1 MKKLIIILL
10 FFIAHIGLQAQ
21 QTDPDFVGAG
31 KIIPV
36 TLETVL
42 KLAGADNLKIA
53 EFNAKYELAKARKL
67 EAKEWFLPTISPGL
81 LLMSYSGYA
90 QNTDGS
96 FINEFV
102 DGSSKNFIWTGVGVT
117 ANWDFGDK
125 VYKYLAAKQEVTG
138 ADYARQAETN
148 QRVLEAVKAFF
159 DLSAAQSKLTAL
171 QKVATKSEDIV
182 RQIEVQVIQG
192 IRYKSDV
199 LLAKANLNH
208 IKIEVSRSNMAILEK
223 SNKLMNIL
231 NIKDDAVLFSSDTLL
246 VPVDIVD
253 SSQVDVSV
261 AYSNRPEVLQVQSNI
276 ESLTI
281 SRKSTTT
288 GLLLPA
294 INLGLNDGL
303 LGPYFNPLGNRFTY
317 TAGLQWNVPLGLLFF
332 GGSRKQYDAR
342 IQIERIRLDQTKNN
356 VRQEVSDAYAMLDAV
371 KKQMRLAAE
380 ALGFANEALDQSM
393 QRQKLG
399 MALPL
404 EVFQAQKQ
412 LVEAE
417 IDNIT
422 AISEYNKAQYSLYVA
437 LGNKF

>member
-1 MKKLIIILL
+1 MKKLNFILL
-10 FFIAHIGLQAQ
+10 FFIAHIGIQAQ
-21 QTDPDFVGAG
+21 QTE

-36 TLETVL
+36 NLETVL

-53 EFNAKYELAKARKL
+53 EFNAKYELAKANKL

-96 FINEFV
+96 FINEFEA
-102 DGSSKNFIWTGVGVT
+102 GSSKNSIWTGVGIT
-117 ANWDFGDK
+117 ANWDLGDK

-138 ADYARQAETN
+138 AGYARQAETN
-148 QRVLEAVKAFF
+148 QRVLEAVRVFF
-159 DLSAAQSKLTAL
+159 DLNAAQSKLTAL
-171 QKVATKSEDIV
+171 QKIATKSEDIV

-208 IKIEVSRSNMAILEK
+208 IKIEVSRSHMEILKK
-223 SNKLMNIL
+223 SNELMNIL
-231 NIKDDAVLFSSDTLL
+231 NIKDNAVLFSSDTLL

-288 GLLLPA
+288 GLLLPD

-303 LGPYFNPLGNRFTY
+303 FGPYFNPLGNRFTY

-332 GGSRKQYDAR
+332 GGSRQYDAR
-342 IQIERIRLDQTKNN
+342 IQIERIRLDQAKNN
-356 VRQEVSDAYAMLDAV
+356 VRQEVSDAYAMLEAV
-371 KKQMRLAAE
+371 KKQIALAKE
-380 ALGFANEALDQSM
+380 ALGFANEALEQSM

-422 AISEYNKAQYSLYVA
+422 AISEYNKVQYALYVA
-437 LGNKF
+437 FGNKF